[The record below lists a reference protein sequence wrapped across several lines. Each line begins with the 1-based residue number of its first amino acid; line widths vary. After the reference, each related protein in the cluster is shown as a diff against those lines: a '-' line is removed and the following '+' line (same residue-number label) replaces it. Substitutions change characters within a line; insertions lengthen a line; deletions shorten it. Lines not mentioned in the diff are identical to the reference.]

1 MSCQLSMCELERGV
15 VFAHHEER
23 VLCVIS
29 QTCLALMY
37 KDLTTPGCISA
48 ALSEASVK
56 ILLSALFESG
66 LDKDMSCGRAVEG
79 FELAVVRAEQ

>member
-1 MSCQLSMCELERGV
+1 MCELERGV

-37 KDLTTPGCISA
+37 KDLTTSGCISA

-56 ILLSALFESG
+56 ILLSALFKSG
-66 LDKDMSCGRAVEG
+66 LDTVVAIKTQAVEG
-79 FELAVVRAEQ
+79 LWKASSWQW